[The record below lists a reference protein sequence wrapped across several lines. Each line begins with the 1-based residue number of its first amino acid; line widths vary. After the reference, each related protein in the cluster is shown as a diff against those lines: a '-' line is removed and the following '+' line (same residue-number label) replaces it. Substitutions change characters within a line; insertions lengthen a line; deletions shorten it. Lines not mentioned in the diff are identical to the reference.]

1 MATEQE
7 QVKRITNNI
16 EEAYQAL
23 RRVAA
28 NVSGLL
34 AVGRATC
41 DEVKAYN
48 LWALAIYDA
57 QRGMLTHLRSIGEKG
72 VPELPSYPTLF
83 AWKGVTGENAYKIDC
98 SRETSSLS
106 DALSAAFA
114 SSAQP
119 ETKFLSSNEIRIVT
133 SDPHVF
139 TPGQTPSLVELTQA
153 GTNAGLGLTPLV
165 IVVIATIS
173 IGLVAAAVIALSKYL
188 QERNIQEQTTERT
201 MIQAKAF
208 ENYTAARMSCYSSC
222 MNKPSATV
230 DSCVRVC
237 KTLVD
242 KPKLDVTPRSG
253 LDKDKGLGVFG
264 TVGLIVIVSLGGI
277 AVLKLYK
284 KGAFDRFKS
293 SEPSGDAA

>member
-1 MATEQE
+1 MATEE
-7 QVKRITNNI
+7 DQVKRITNNI

-28 NVSGLL
+28 NISGLL

-57 QRGMLTHLRSIGEKG
+57 QRGMLAHLRAQGDKN
-72 VPELPSYPTLF
+72 VPELPNYPTLF
-83 AWKGVTGENAYKIDC
+83 AWKGVSGENAYKIDC
-98 SRETSSLS
+98 ARETSSLS
-106 DALSAAFA
+106 DALSAALA
-114 SSAQP
+114 STAQP
-119 ETKFLSSNEIRIVT
+119 DTKFLSSNEIRIVT

-139 TPGQTPSLVELTQA
+139 TPGQTPSLVELTQT
-153 GTNAGLGLTPLV
+153 GMNVGLGNPVL
-165 IVVIATIS
+165 IIVIAAIS
-173 IGLVAAAVIALSKYL
+173 IALVATAIVALSRYL

-222 MNKPSATV
+222 MNKPGATV
-230 DSCVRVC
+230 DACIRTC

-253 LDKDKGLGVFG
+253 LTKDSSLGVFG
-264 TVGLIVIVSLGGI
+264 TVGLIVVAGLGGVV
-277 AVLKLYK
+277 VLRLYK
-284 KGAFDRFKS
+284 KGYFNRFKAS
-293 SEPSGDAA
+293 DEALPEGA